1 MPPFR
6 GKDPQIFYNASDMK
20 NNNKFGFYTL
30 ELTRKYIS
38 IGSFASICR
47 KPPFGG
53 SITKDGGKGQCTQN
67 PSYMIISFVTDV
79 VAIGYMAVCMF
90 PPVQS
95 VGPFLGAPSRKRPLI
110 RLNNIEIRN
119 LRPQIGIKHLVPF
132 TPSLGGD
139 TPPSTTGLLKIKFA
153 NSNPVL
159 ALRQPGNITSLLTK
173 AKFNSN
179 TITRIPPTPGIVSTL
194 STKV

>member
-20 NNNKFGFYTL
+20 SNTKFGFYTL

-67 PSYMIISFVTDV
+67 PSDMIISSVIDV
-79 VAIGYMAVCMF
+79 VAIGYMTVCMF
-90 PPVQS
+90 PRVQS
-95 VGPFLGAPSRKRPLI
+95 VGPFLGANAPISRKRPLI
-110 RLNNIEIRN
+110 GLNNIEIRN
-119 LRPQIGIKHLVPF
+119 LRPQIGTTHLVPF
-132 TPSLGGD
+132 TPSLGGN
-139 TPPSTTGLLKIKFA
+139 TPPSTTGLFPFD
-153 NSNPVL
+153 S
-159 ALRQPGNITSLLTK
+159 
-173 AKFNSN
+173 
-179 TITRIPPTPGIVSTL
+179 
-194 STKV
+194 